1 MTPPALPM
9 RRRALLA
16 SALLIGSAG
25 ATPRMARAAPLD
37 EAQRRADIA
46 QFRREFLDRDASYA
60 APARAEAQARLAALE
75 ALPGEVDGA
84 WFTLELARIA
94 ALADNGHTM
103 SLPLSRAELFNRVPL
118 RLVPFGREFHVVRT
132 TPAHDALLGA
142 TLEAIDGHPL
152 EALRA
157 HGHSLQGGP
166 PAWRDR
172 WLPYYPESPEQLH
185 ALGQADAPHR
195 ARYALRAPDGTRLE
209 RTLDA
214 DPPRPDRPRAS
225 TERLLLPGVLGDDV
239 GWRGVLPADRAP
251 WSLQEPLLRLRWRI
265 DASRSLAVV
274 EMRVTHDT
282 TTQKLPAF
290 FDDVRRAVAERRPRH
305 LALDLRQNGG
315 GDLTTTRAFAQSLPG
330 LVPGRLFVL
339 TSPWTFSAAISTAG
353 YVKQAAPERVRLV
366 GEEPGDRLEFWAEG
380 RVLTLT
386 HSRLALLPATE
397 RHDYRDGCR
406 RFDDCHGPVR
416 RHPIAVPTLA
426 PEIAAPWTYAEW
438 RDGIDPAM
446 RAVEGD
452 LTG

>member
-1 MTPPALPM
+1 MTMPHVPM

-16 SALLIGSAG
+16 SALLLGGVGPATRPAG
-25 ATPRMARAAPLD
+25 AAALD
-37 EAQRRADIA
+37 ADQRRADLA
-46 QFRREFLDRDASYA
+46 QFRRDFLDRDASYA
-60 APARAEAQARLAALE
+60 PSARIEAQARLDALE
-75 ALPGEVDGA
+75 AEAGPVDSA
-84 WFTLELARIA
+84 RWALELARIA

-103 SLPLSRAELFNRVPL
+103 SLPLPRAELFNRVPL
-118 RLVPFGREFHVVRT
+118 RFVPFGRAFHVVRT
-132 TPAHDALLGA
+132 TPAHAALLGA
-142 TLEAIDGHPL
+142 TLESIDDRPL

-157 HGHSLQGGP
+157 SGHGLQGGP

-172 WLPYYPESPEQLH
+172 WLPLYVESPEQLH
-185 ALGQADAPHR
+185 ALEQADAPHR
-195 ARYALRAPDGTRLE
+195 ARYTLRAPDGTRLE

-214 DPPRPDRPRAS
+214 EPPRPDRPRAS

-251 WSLQEPLLRLRWRI
+251 WSLREPLRRLRWRI
-265 DASRSLAVV
+265 DEARSLAVV

-282 TTQKLPAF
+282 ATQKLPAF

-315 GDLTTTRAFAQSLPG
+315 GDLTTTRAFAQSLPD

-339 TSPWTFSAAISTAG
+339 TSPWTFSAAISTTG
-353 YVKQAAPERVRLV
+353 YVKQAAPGRVTLV

-380 RVLTLT
+380 RVLTLA

-426 PEIAAPWTYAEW
+426 PDISAPWTYAEW

-446 RAVEGD
+446 RAVEAALAG
-452 LTG
+452 

>member
-1 MTPPALPM
+1 MTSHTPPI

-16 SALLIGSAG
+16 SALPFGGG
-25 ATPRMARAAPLD
+25 AIPSRPARAAPLD
-37 EAQRRADIA
+37 EAQRRADLA

-60 APARAEAQARLAALE
+60 APARAEAQSRLAVLE
-75 ALPGEVDGA
+75 SQAGPVDSA
-84 WFTLELARIA
+84 RFALELARIA

-103 SLPLSRAELFNRVPL
+103 SLPLPRTELFNRVPL
-118 RLVPFGREFHVVRT
+118 RLAPFGREFHVVRT
-132 TPAHDALLGA
+132 MPEHAALLGA
-142 TLEAIDGHPL
+142 TLEAIDGRPL
-152 EALRA
+152 DALRSA
-157 HGHSLQGGP
+157 AHSLQGGP

-172 WLPYYPESPEQLH
+172 WLPLYVESPEQLH
-185 ALGQADAPHR
+185 ALGQAEGRER
-195 ARYALRAPDGTRLE
+195 ARYTFRAPDGSRVE

-214 DPPRPDRPRAS
+214 EPPRADRPRAS
-225 TERLLLPGVLGDDV
+225 TERLLLPGVLGDEL

-251 WSLQEPLLRLRWRI
+251 WSLQEPLKRLRWRI
-265 DASRSLAVV
+265 DEPRSLAVV

-290 FDDVRRAVAERRPRH
+290 FDEVRGALAAHRPRH
-305 LALDLRQNGG
+305 LVLDLRQNGG
-315 GDLTTTRAFAQSLPG
+315 GDLTTTRAFAQSLPD

-353 YVKQAAPERVRLV
+353 YVKQAAPSRVTMV

-380 RVLTLT
+380 RVRTLA

-406 RFDDCHGPVR
+406 RYDDCHGAVR
-416 RHPIAVPTLA
+416 QHPIAVPTLA
-426 PEIAAPWTYAEW
+426 PQIAAPWTFAEW

-446 RAVEGD
+446 RAIETALG
-452 LTG
+452 